1 MSVPKT
7 GTKKVRKPIFKKE
20 FDLLMDSLDQIRTLS
35 TRKKIQRAIVLLYVT
50 GARVNEIA
58 NLTKTNIEQMIE
70 ENEYQLYCSKTSSI
84 RLIVLDDKNKQS
96 NLLKD
101 IFAFKKLE
109 NSYLFYSNKTQRPM
123 TVSSLT
129 QLLNSYIEKVLGKLY
144 TSHSFRIGYVTKI
157 YKKKDLKTA
166 NQAVGHTLM
175 ATTARYATVTTED
188 IAMELSGIDW

>member
-1 MSVPKT
+1 
-7 GTKKVRKPIFKKE
+7 
-20 FDLLMDSLDQIRTLS
+20 
-35 TRKKIQRAIVLLYVT
+35 
-50 GARVNEIA
+50 
-58 NLTKTNIEQMIE
+58 MIE